1 MRGYGKGSAQGGA
14 GEDGWDGRAGCAVG
28 DETMDRPP
36 PPRHRQP
43 LNHSSAT
50 RGTRGGR
57 SRSSSR
63 SDASRRPRPP
73 TATPHRPPPAAAG
86 RHDRLPPLPQ
96 RCPRV
101 AHHPPPP
108 GARPSRRRPA
118 GACAPWHTPTRGE
131 RGERPTV
138 AASPPHPAGA
148 SVDGGKRGGGGG
160 GGRQPRQTK
169 ETCAGSWH
177 AGGGGG
183 DGAPAGWL
191 RRHCRDSRRV
201 LVECLLADAGRP
213 CRVTAA
219 ANEPARTGLGHG
231 MGRRAAVGKT
241 GRCGAPLPRQS
252 ARAGRVWA
260 PGRKSVCCCCVAI
273 RAAAKLIFWL
283 VGWRVSHFSSA
294 DIHHFCIHYYV
305 YQDFNSEHD
314 YRSVCQSLS
323 GFPPS
328 NVSVRP
334 LTPR

>member
-28 DETMDRPP
+28 DETRDRPP

-177 AGGGGG
+177 AGGGRWGRRPG
-183 DGAPAGWL
+183 RVVAPPLPGQQARPG
-191 RRHCRDSRRV
+191 RVPTSGCGTAVPGDSRGERTG
-201 LVECLLADAGRP
+201 EDWAGSWHGEACGSGQDRSLGSAVTQTVGP
-213 CRVTAA
+213 CRSSVG
-219 ANEPARTGLGHG
+219 ARTQVGLLLLRGDPR
-231 MGRRAAVGKT
+231 GRQVD
-241 GRCGAPLPRQS
+241 LLVVWM
-252 ARAGRVWA
+252 AG
-260 PGRKSVCCCCVAI
+260 
-273 RAAAKLIFWL
+273 L
-283 VGWRVSHFSSA
+283 
-294 DIHHFCIHYYV
+294 
-305 YQDFNSEHD
+305 
-314 YRSVCQSLS
+314 SL
-323 GFPPS
+323 FEC
-328 NVSVRP
+328 
-334 LTPR
+334 